1 MENGRD
7 FQIPSF
13 LYEPTTLA
21 ERLYVL
27 RKILKQN
34 QEDNRTDFLLKASFL
49 SAVILQRILFSITE
63 KIWIKVPSSLRRIV

>member
-34 QEDNRTDFLLKASFL
+34 QEDNRADFLLKEEYFSFE
-49 SAVILQRILFSITE
+49 SKMCIRDRVY
-63 KIWIKVPSSLRRIV
+63 SLHYV